1 MLKIANAS
9 ERERR
14 IVFLNTAE
22 KLEIHPAIVEK
33 DFWVCFMLNHI
44 FNKSEFSR
52 LFVFKGGTSLSK
64 AYHAIERFSEDI
76 DLILDWRTLNYGE
89 KEPYLNRSK
98 TQQDKFNKTMNS
110 QAAGFYKK
118 TLVPALKTEISKYL
132 ESDFDICVDAD
143 DEMVVNFIYPNI
155 FAESYIRPE
164 IRLEI
169 GPIAEWTPSTE
180 KTIKPFVA
188 ECYPDIFEMEVTNI
202 LTVEAYR
209 TFWEKA
215 TILHKIANMPEEK
228 VLPSRYARH
237 YYDLYC
243 LANTPIKEIAFFNKD
258 MLEKDVIFKEKFYYS
273 KGAGYETAT
282 LDEIRLVPDDYRIAE
297 INNDYEKMKNM
308 FYGTIPSFK
317 TVIKSISELEKEI
330 HLLK

>member
-1 MLKIANAS
+1 MLKIANAPEN
-9 ERERR
+9 ERK
-14 IVFLNTAE
+14 VLFLNTAE
-22 KLEIHPAIVEK
+22 KLRMHPAIVEK
-33 DFWVCFMLNHI
+33 DFWVCFMLDHL
-44 FNKSEFSR
+44 FNKSEFSK

-64 AYHAIERFSEDI
+64 AYYSIERFSEDI
-76 DLILDWRTLNYGE
+76 DLILDWRVLDYGE

-98 TQQDKFNKTMNS
+98 TQQDKFNKAMNS
-110 QAAGFYKK
+110 QAACFYKEK
-118 TLVPALKTEISKYL
+118 LVPVLKNEIGKYL
-132 ESDFDICVDAD
+132 VNDFDVCVDTE

-155 FAESYIRPE
+155 LAESYIRPE

-180 KTIKPFVA
+180 KAIKPFVA
-188 ECYPDIFEMEVTNI
+188 KCYPDIFTSEIANI

-228 VLPSRYARH
+228 ALPSRYARH

-243 LANTPIKEIAFFNKD
+243 LANTPIKNRAFINKD

-273 KGAGYETAT
+273 KGAGYDTAT
-282 LDEIRLVPDDYRIAE
+282 LSEIRLVPDDYRIAE

-308 FYGTIPSFK
+308 FYGKIPNFE
-317 TVIKSISELEKEI
+317 TVIESLSALEKEI
-330 HLLK
+330 HTL

>member
-1 MLKIANAS
+1 MLKIANAPEN
-9 ERERR
+9 ERK
-14 IVFLNTAE
+14 VLFLNTAE
-22 KLEIHPAIVEK
+22 KLRMHPAIVEK
-33 DFWVCFMLNHI
+33 DFWVCFMLDHL
-44 FNKSEFSR
+44 FNKSEFSK

-64 AYHAIERFSEDI
+64 AYHSIERFSEDI
-76 DLILDWRTLNYGE
+76 DLILDWRVLDYGE

-98 TQQDKFNKTMNS
+98 TQQDKFNKAMNS
-110 QAAGFYKK
+110 QAACFYKEK
-118 TLVPALKTEISKYL
+118 LVPVLKNEICKYL
-132 ESDFDICVDAD
+132 VNDFDVCVDAE

-180 KTIKPFVA
+180 KAIKPFVA
-188 ECYPDIFEMEVTNI
+188 ECYPDIFTSEIANI

-215 TILHKIANMPEEK
+215 TILHKIANMSEEK
-228 VLPSRYARH
+228 ALPSRYARH

-243 LANTPIKEIAFFNKD
+243 LANTPIKNQAFINKD

-273 KGAGYETAT
+273 KGAGYDTAT
-282 LDEIRLVPDDYRIAE
+282 LSEIRLVPDDYRIAE

-308 FYGTIPSFK
+308 FYGKIPNFE
-317 TVIKSISELEKEI
+317 TVIESLSALEKEI
-330 HLLK
+330 HTL